1 MFTGIVEARQP
12 ARFRSLG
19 GGAELTVPLPGG
31 AWEVE
36 LGDSVSVSGACL
48 TVAALADAAFPSEPG
63 DPDPNVRCM
72 RFDLSAE
79 TLARTW
85 FADEGWV
92 LVNLERAMRMSDRL
106 GGHMVSGHV
115 DGLAELTRVVDRG
128 DRGFEMH
135 FCVPAELERFLVD
148 KGSIA
153 IDGISLTVVEPR
165 GREFKVA
172 VIPETLKRTTLAGA
186 QPGRRVH
193 VEADLI
199 GKWIE
204 RLLRERSAV

>member
-1 MFTGIVEARQP
+1 MFTGIVEAREV

-19 GGAELTVPLPGG
+19 NGAELTVPVPARGFDV
-31 AWEVE
+31 AC
-36 LGDSVSVSGACL
+36 GDSVSVSGCCL
-48 TVAALADAAFPSEPG
+48 TIAAVADAAFPTEPG
-63 DPDPNVRCM
+63 DPYPMVKCM
-72 RFDLSAE
+72 RFELSAE

-85 FADEGWV
+85 FEDEGWTS
-92 LVNLERAMRMSDRL
+92 VNLERAMRMSDRL

-115 DGLAELTRVVDRG
+115 DGLGELTRVVDRG

-135 FCVPAELERFLVD
+135 FRVPAELERYLIE

-193 VEADLI
+193 VEADLV

-204 RLLRERSAV
+204 RLLRERG